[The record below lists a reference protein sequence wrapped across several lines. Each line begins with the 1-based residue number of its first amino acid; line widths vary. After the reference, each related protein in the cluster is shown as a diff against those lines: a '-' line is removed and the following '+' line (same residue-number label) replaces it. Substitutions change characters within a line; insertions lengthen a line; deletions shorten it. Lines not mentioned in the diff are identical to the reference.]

1 LTTPKKIAMSRKT
14 QINFSDSLPQVKPQ
28 GGQPKLAKEMLL
40 GEAQLVLKRLEEDRL
55 TRVPLLYLGEL
66 PSISGVYFAATAD
79 GQTLY
84 IGKAT
89 NFTQRCKIS
98 THHKLSTAIEKG
110 AVFLFVANVPANQAW
125 HVEQW
130 LIDQISPPLN
140 QSCCRW
146 WLGSESSLAQLRKK
160 ATRTQLRK
168 KATRSNLNSKLDNRI
183 LAKARFLR
191 GESLSAISASLGTST
206 RTLERWSS
214 AERWSTTLRVVLYF
228 KRVIDCEDC
237 PANIRSDALRLLEE
251 SIFDKI
257 VRNHN
262 RANHLNSKLD
272 NRVLAKARFL
282 RGESLLAIAAS
293 LGTSTRTLERWS
305 SADKPT
311 WGELRELAQ
320 VQVETFLKAT
330 LRVVLYFKRV
340 IDCEDCPADIRSD
353 ALELALKLLE
363 ESDKIVRNHNRANH
377 LGITECFTRDILKLD
392 RPACS
397 AA

>member
-1 LTTPKKIAMSRKT
+1 LKVRGQNIDAAKKIAMPRKT
-14 QINFSDSLPQVKPQ
+14 QINLSDSLPQIKPQ
-28 GGQPKLAKEMLL
+28 GEQPKLAKEMLL

-168 KATRSNLNSKLDNRI
+168 KAMRSNLNSKLDNRI

-191 GESLSAISASLGTST
+191 GESLS
-206 RTLERWSS
+206 
-214 AERWSTTLRVVLYF
+214 
-228 KRVIDCEDC
+228 
-237 PANIRSDALRLLEE
+237 
-251 SIFDKI
+251 
-257 VRNHN
+257 
-262 RANHLNSKLD
+262 
-272 NRVLAKARFL
+272 
-282 RGESLLAIAAS
+282 AIAAS

-392 RPACS
+392 RPICG
-397 AA
+397 AATC